1 MPQAIYFNDW
11 DNSHIPEI
19 LQEIYI
25 YGIYTPYLI
34 GKKDLT
40 IVDIGAN
47 IGLASYYFKQFG
59 KVYAVEP
66 SKQHIECL
74 EMMIKQNKID
84 NIEVCPFA
92 ISNVN
97 GKGILNQPPNNTAYT
112 LKNNIGK
119 KFIIGKEEVETM
131 TIKKF
136 MELKKLTKI
145 DFLKLDVEG
154 VEGEIIS
161 SSEFKEVCSKIQI
174 IAGEWHQWGSMG
186 KDAFMNTFRDLGYH
200 FKWFLGI
207 AAYVFIAY
215 KLEEPKKII

>member
-25 YGIYTPYLI
+25 YGIYIPYLI

-40 IVDIGAN
+40 IVDVGAN
-47 IGLASYYFKQFG
+47 IGLASYFFKQFG
-59 KVYAVEP
+59 KVYAIEP
-66 SKQHIECL
+66 SKQHVECL

-97 GKGILNQPPNNTAYT
+97 GKATLNKPGNNTAYT
-112 LKNNIGK
+112 LRNNIDK
-119 KFIIGKEEVETM
+119 KLIIDKEEVEAM

-154 VEGEIIS
+154 LEGEIIS
-161 SSEFKEVCSKIQI
+161 SPEFKEAKIQTV
-174 IAGEWHQWGSMG
+174 AGEWHAWGSMG
-186 KDAFMNTFRDLGYH
+186 KNAFMNTFRDLGYN
-200 FKWFLGI
+200 FKWFMGI
-207 AAYVFIAY
+207 EPDVFVAY